1 MVQDFQAGPGLQ
13 VVLGLLMVPDL
24 QVVLDLQMALGLA
37 PGLWGYRTACL
48 QVEEVAGKDLS
59 EKETRTKDEG

>member
-1 MVQDFQAGPGLQ
+1 M
-13 VVLGLLMVPDL
+13 VLGLLMVPDL

-48 QVEEVAGKDLS
+48 QVEEVAGKDHS
-59 EKETRTKDEG
+59 AKETRTKDEG